1 MKKLYFFLIL
11 GLGLVTGVSAQI
23 PVDTVT
29 ILDWDGNPLTEG
41 FLYINVGETKALQ
54 LDIRPANADPETM
67 TFDIEVGDED
77 EELGYPVTIE
87 GMSATAHRSG
97 TRSLRIYVGQELKA
111 AATLHST
118 YLKEYVVQAEGAG
131 AVYCTINAQGQLQFW
146 AGAYDHPKPDPAYVA
161 YNIPSFETPESAPWY
176 DDREAI
182 HEVLLDNVDSVGDYA
197 FNNLDGIQSV
207 SFPETFKSLGDYVF
221 LNCHGLNTLEVA
233 RYSYEEEPYI
243 TATTGTSLITNNSDP
258 DKPVRPNMVIV
269 HGGEAMFEAYRSPD
283 AEWSLCDYM
292 TFTGGGIP
300 GDTSSV
306 HFEITPSEDTE
317 ALELTIE
324 HDEFY
329 EKPVV
334 LDDRTEETEYPWDA
348 VGDQIE
354 DLQVNDRVSYLGSR
368 VFSELTNLQ
377 TIQFNQATDPLD
389 SIHVKAFS
397 KSITPWKFALGDPQ
411 DGPILPP
418 KIAGDDGKAL
428 SQWLHFKSNTVLYV
442 PDSVFEYLGE
452 QVRAIDLYLADPVW
466 GQAFNRITDRTV
478 DTDTSDDEE
487 VVLKWL
493 PLEDAQTYRLVVHKK
508 GCDECEA
515 VFEIPATG
523 KQGLVDWDQLES
535 EQEEENP
542 SGAPRRIRREDEHGG
557 MTLTISIQAGSGVS
571 HNTDVSVSITGM
583 EPNADYTFTRE
594 VLKSGGTDMALS
606 KSGSF
611 KIVPKTYTV
620 TFVDKDDVT
629 IKTETVEE
637 GNAATAP
644 TAPEVEGYHFT
655 GWDKTFDNIASD
667 LTVKAQYAINVYTV
681 TFVDKE
687 GNTLKTES
695 VEHGKSAT
703 APEAPEVEG
712 YHFTEWDKK
721 YDKITSDLTVQ
732 AQYVINTYTVT
743 FVNWNDEELKS
754 ESVEWGKAATAP
766 SDPTREGYT
775 FKGWDKDFSNITA
788 DLTVKAQFTIN
799 VYTVTFLDKDGNT
812 LKTEKVKY
820 GKSATAPEAPEVEG
834 YTFLG
839 WDKTCDY
846 VTSDLT
852 ITAQYLINLYAV
864 TFIGFDGTILRT
876 EQVEHGSAATAPK
889 APEVEGYTFIGW
901 DKEFDHVTSDL
912 TVTAL
917 YEAIPD
923 YTPTNLSVVVEVL
936 GDDDQQITLS
946 WDAVEGA
953 ASYDL
958 RLVLGDKE
966 LYAGNTFG
974 MHVIS
979 LKLSEILQVATIEP
993 GTYPISWFVRSTGDK
1008 AQAISEWAQGETFEV
1023 TVKEPGQG
1031 IEDVNTNAN
1040 ARKEMRNGILYI
1052 LRGGHMYDTH
1062 GKRVE

>member
-161 YNIPSFETPESAPWY
+161 FNIPSFETPESAPWY

-258 DKPVRPNMVIV
+258 DNPVRPNMVIV
-269 HGGEAMFEAYRSPD
+269 RGGEAMFEAYRSPD

-317 ALELTIE
+317 ALELTIA
-324 HDEFY
+324 HDDEY

-334 LDDRTEETEYPWDA
+334 LDDRTEEMEYPWDA

-428 SQWLHFKSNTVLYV
+428 SQWLHFSSNTVLYV
-442 PDSVFEYLGE
+442 PDSVFEYQGE
-452 QVRAIDLYLADPVW
+452 MVRAVDLYRADPVW

-478 DTDTSDDEE
+478 DTDTTNKET
-487 VVLKWL
+487 VFLNWL
-493 PLEDAQTYRLVVHKK
+493 PLENAESYRLVIRKV
-508 GCDECEA
+508 GCAECET

-523 KQGLVDWDQLES
+523 RQGLVDW
-535 EQEEENP
+535 EQISPEEPN
-542 SGAPRRIRREDEHGG
+542 GAPRRIRKEDEHGG
-557 MTLTISIQAGSGVS
+557 MTLTISIQTGSGVAHTS
-571 HNTDVSVSITGM
+571 DVSVAISGM
-583 EPNADYTFTRE
+583 ETGQDYTFTRE
-594 VLKSGGTDMALS
+594 VMKGGSADVALS

-611 KIVPKTYTV
+611 KISPTLYTV
-620 TFVDKDDVT
+620 TFVDKDGAT
-629 IKTETVEE
+629 ITSEKVEE
-637 GNAATAP
+637 GKAAEAP
-644 TAPEVEGYHFT
+644 DAPAVTGYHFT
-655 GWDKTFDNIASD
+655 GWS
-667 LTVKAQYAINVYTV
+667 KAFNNV
-681 TFVDKE
+681 
-687 GNTLKTES
+687 
-695 VEHGKSAT
+695 
-703 APEAPEVEG
+703 
-712 YHFTEWDKK
+712 
-721 YDKITSDLTVQ
+721 TSDLTVQ
-732 AQYVINTYTVT
+732 AQY
-743 FVNWNDEELKS
+743 
-754 ESVEWGKAATAP
+754 A
-766 SDPTREGYT
+766 
-775 FKGWDKDFSNITA
+775 
-788 DLTVKAQFTIN
+788 IN
-799 VYTVTFLDKDGNT
+799 V
-812 LKTEKVKY
+812 
-820 GKSATAPEAPEVEG
+820 
-834 YTFLG
+834 
-839 WDKTCDY
+839 
-846 VTSDLT
+846 
-852 ITAQYLINLYAV
+852 
-864 TFIGFDGTILRT
+864 
-876 EQVEHGSAATAPK
+876 
-889 APEVEGYTFIGW
+889 
-901 DKEFDHVTSDL
+901 
-912 TVTAL
+912 
-917 YEAIPD
+917 
-923 YTPTNLSVVVEVL
+923 
-936 GDDDQQITLS
+936 
-946 WDAVEGA
+946 
-953 ASYDL
+953 
-958 RLVLGDKE
+958 
-966 LYAGNTFG
+966 
-974 MHVIS
+974 
-979 LKLSEILQVATIEP
+979 
-993 GTYPISWFVRSTGDK
+993 
-1008 AQAISEWAQGETFEV
+1008 
-1023 TVKEPGQG
+1023 
-1031 IEDVNTNAN
+1031 
-1040 ARKEMRNGILYI
+1040 
-1052 LRGGHMYDTH
+1052 
-1062 GKRVE
+1062 